1 MSKQGILHT
10 LLVII
15 NSLLRR
21 FGLVLHRA
29 QTVDLQTRRATVAE
43 GIVGALTTPGCISK
57 RNQSECV
64 VFSMDRAMQLDALI
78 GSYVDNVANP
88 ASIHILYR
96 ATNKAHQTAYSD
108 VFKVYAPSIASI
120 VVQQDCETFRE
131 QLLGILDGIKSE
143 KMFFLV
149 DDDLF
154 VEKFD
159 LNDLVQLDTR
169 YVIPSLRMGTNLTEN
184 YTIQQLQPLPPFSRL
199 GGVYERAVESDV
211 CISEANRDELLC
223 WTWQQGVY
231 DWAYPLSVDGH
242 IFLTAEIIALAK
254 HTEFHS
260 PNSFEANLQRHN
272 EFFKHRLGVCYRK
285 SRMVNIPC
293 NKVQTDN
300 ANIHGD
306 IHQDELLA
314 KWEHGLRIYYQSLY
328 GMDNKSAHQE
338 IALTFIERNK
348 TE

>member
-1 MSKQGILHT
+1 MM
-10 LLVII
+10 LLV

-21 FGLVLHRA
+21 FGLVWQRA
-29 QTVDLQTRRATVAE
+29 QTANLQTRRATAAE
-43 GIVGALTTPGCISK
+43 DIVWALTTPGCMSK
-57 RNQSECV
+57 RNHSECV
-64 VFSMDRAMQLDALI
+64 VFSMDRAMQLDALL
-78 GSYVDNVANP
+78 GSYAENVTNLAP
-88 ASIHILYR
+88 IHILYR
-96 ATNKAHQTAYSD
+96 ATNEAHQDAYND
-108 VFKVYAPSIASI
+108 VFKMYASRIVSI
-120 VVQQDCETFRE
+120 VVQEQRETFRE
-131 QLLGILDGIKSE
+131 QLLGILERIKSE

-169 YVIPSLRMGTNLTEN
+169 YVIPSLRMGANLKEC
-184 YTIQQLQPLPPFSRL
+184 YTMQQLQPPPPFYRWC
-199 GGVYERAVESDV
+199 GVCDRVVESDV
-211 CISEANRDELLC
+211 CISEANRDDLLC
-223 WTWQQGVY
+223 WTWQQGMH

-242 IFLTAEIIALAK
+242 IFSTAEIVALAK

-260 PNSFEANLQRHN
+260 PNTFEANLQQYDA
-272 EFFKHRLGVCYRK
+272 FFKLRLGVCYRK

-300 ANIHGD
+300 ANIYGD

-314 KWEHGLRIYYQSLY
+314 KWEQGLRIHYQSLY

-338 IALTFIERNK
+338 VVLNYIERNK
-348 TE
+348 AE